1 LRYSWLVD
9 REEATRALEVLHK
22 VVGQAKDDTAM
33 QNWGL
38 VWIVQGFVNGGA
50 FAATNVLLDRGVV
63 EPWPFATMWAT
74 AIALDVG
81 IVLALRRNRAGVRS
95 FIEGQLWGIWTV
107 FIAAVSLLAVLNHVM
122 GLRTFFLGPVIGV
135 LAAVAFATMGAI
147 VGRRWYGAAAVFAV
161 TAIVMARWNAQQFY
175 ILAAVWG
182 GAQIVTGWQLD
193 RARRKAGAGA
203 PRIV

>member
-1 LRYSWLVD
+1 MD
-9 REEATRALEVLHK
+9 REEATRALEVLRK
-22 VVGQAKDDTAM
+22 VVGQARDDTAM

-50 FAATNVLLDRGVV
+50 FAATNALLDRGVV
-63 EPWPFATMWAT
+63 EPWPFATMWAV
-74 AIALDVG
+74 AIGLDVG
-81 IVLALRRNRAGVRS
+81 IVMALRRDRAGVRS
-95 FIEGQLWGIWTV
+95 FVEGQLWAIWTV
-107 FIAAVSLLAVLNHVM
+107 FIGAVSMLAVLNHVM

-135 LAAVAFATMGAI
+135 LAAVAFATMGSI
-147 VGRRWYGAAAVFAV
+147 VGRRWYVAAAVFAA
-161 TAIVMARWNAQQFY
+161 TAVVMALWSARQFY

-193 RARRKAGAGA
+193 RERRRRTETSA